1 MYEQVHEG
9 MDVLDR
15 NGEKIG
21 KAGETLGEFFNV
33 DAGFLGM
40 KEYYVPFDAVTEV
53 RDNAVYLNV
62 DKGEIDGLGWDS
74 RPEERQSATTTSS
87 RSQADTMRL
96 REEQLQTRTTPVE
109 TGRVQV
115 GKDVVE
121 EQRTVDVP
129 VSREEVVVERHP
141 VDRRPA
147 DRPIDATESE
157 TIEVPVREEQVEVE
171 KRPVVYEEVGVN
183 KQRVVE
189 SEQVADTVRREEL
202 RVDKEGDVAVGG
214 AAAGATGGM
223 SSTGSWD
230 QAVPTYR

>member
-21 KAGETLGEFFNV
+21 KAGETLGQFFNV

-74 RPEERQSATTTSS
+74 RPEERQSATTTTTTGGSE
-87 RSQADTMRL
+87 ADTMRL
-96 REEQLQTRTTPVE
+96 REEQLHASTTPVE

-121 EQRTVDVP
+121 EQRSVDVP
-129 VSREEVVVERHP
+129 VTREEVVVERHP

-147 DRPIDATESE
+147 DQPIDATQSE
-157 TIEVPVREEQVEVE
+157 TIEVPVREEQVDVE
-171 KRPVVYEEVGVN
+171 KRPVVYEEVGVG
-183 KQRVVE
+183 KRTTEETQ
-189 SEQVADTVRREEL
+189 QVSDTVRREEL
-202 RVDKEGDVAVGG
+202 RMDREGDVDVRR
-214 AAAGATGGM
+214 TEEE
-223 SSTGSWD
+223 
-230 QAVPTYR
+230 

>member
-21 KAGETLGEFFNV
+21 KAGETLGQFFNV

-74 RPEERQSATTTSS
+74 RPEERQSATTTTTSE
-87 RSQADTMRL
+87 ADTMRL

-147 DRPIDATESE
+147 DRPIDATQSE
-157 TIEVPVREEQVEVE
+157 TIEVPVREEQVDVE
-171 KRPVVYEEVGVN
+171 KRPVVYEEVGVG
-183 KQRVVE
+183 KRTTQE
-189 SEQVADTVRREEL
+189 TQQVSDTVRREEL
-202 RVDKEGDVAVGG
+202 RMDGDGDVDVRR
-214 AAAGATGGM
+214 TEEE
-223 SSTGSWD
+223 
-230 QAVPTYR
+230 

>member
-21 KAGETLGEFFNV
+21 KAGETLGQFFNV

-74 RPEERQSATTTSS
+74 RPEERQSATTTTTG
-87 RSQADTMRL
+87 RSEADTMRL

-147 DRPIDATESE
+147 DRPIDATQSE
-157 TIEVPVREEQVEVE
+157 TIEVPVREEQVDVE
-171 KRPVVYEEVGVN
+171 KRPVVYEEVGVG
-183 KQRVVE
+183 KRVTQE
-189 SEQVADTVRREEL
+189 TRQVSDTVRREEL
-202 RVDKEGDVAVGG
+202 RTGKKGDVEIRNEPNA
-214 AAAGATGGM
+214 
-223 SSTGSWD
+223 
-230 QAVPTYR
+230 

>member
-21 KAGETLGEFFNV
+21 KAGETLGQFFNV

-53 RDNAVYLNV
+53 RENAVYLNV

-74 RPEERQSATTTSS
+74 RPEERQSAATTTTTGGSE
-87 RSQADTMRL
+87 ADTMRL
-96 REEQLQTRTTPVE
+96 REEQLHARTTPVE

-121 EQRTVDVP
+121 EQRSVDVP
-129 VSREEVVVERHP
+129 VTREEVVVERHP

-147 DRPIDATESE
+147 DRPIDTTQSE
-157 TIEVPVREEQVEVE
+157 TIEVPVREEQVDVE
-171 KRPVVYEEVGVN
+171 KRPVVYEEVGVG
-183 KQRVVE
+183 KRTTEETQ
-189 SEQVADTVRREEL
+189 QVSDTVRREEL
-202 RVDKEGDVAVGG
+202 RMDREGDVDVRR
-214 AAAGATGGM
+214 TEEE
-223 SSTGSWD
+223 
-230 QAVPTYR
+230 